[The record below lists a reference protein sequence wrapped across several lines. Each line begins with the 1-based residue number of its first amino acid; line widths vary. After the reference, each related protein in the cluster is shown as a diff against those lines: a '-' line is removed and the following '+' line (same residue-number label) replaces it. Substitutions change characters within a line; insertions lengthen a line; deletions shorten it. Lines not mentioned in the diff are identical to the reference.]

1 MDDIEVL
8 QKLLKIVSEYCDTF
22 QGTKVVTLSMLMRM
36 IERAI
41 EELEDEAEQPEHPGD
56 PF

>member
-1 MDDIEVL
+1 MDGIIAL
-8 QKLLKIVSEYCDTF
+8 QKLLKVVKLYRNAYTGTTIVT
-22 QGTKVVTLSMLMRM
+22 VSMLMRM
-36 IERAI
+36 IEKTI